1 VDYNAIF
8 EGAIE
13 RLHAE
18 GRYRV
23 FVDILRNKGSYPN
36 ARCFAGHNGARP
48 ITVCARTTISA
59 WASTKR

>member
-1 VDYNAIF
+1 MDYNAIF

-36 ARCFAGHNGARP
+36 ARCFAGHNGERP
-48 ITVCARTTISA
+48 ISV
-59 WASTKR
+59 W